1 MFKDN
6 YLVIMSVND
15 TVTWTE
21 VRLVD
26 VKSKI
31 PLIVVSQT

>member
-1 MFKDN
+1 MQGYAMFKDN

-26 VKSKI
+26 VK
-31 PLIVVSQT
+31 